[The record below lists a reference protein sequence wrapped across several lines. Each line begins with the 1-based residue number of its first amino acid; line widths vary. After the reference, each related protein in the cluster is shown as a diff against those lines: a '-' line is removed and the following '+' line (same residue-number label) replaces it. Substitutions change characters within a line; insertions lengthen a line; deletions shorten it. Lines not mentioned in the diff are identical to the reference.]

1 MNMLNRV
8 QVLMLMVLLLIFT
21 SVAVGTPFSADD
33 DSGLRKPLDLPAGG
47 AGVDDEEEDA
57 PEAINF
63 YGSEFEGDVFVFIV
77 PAYGFCG
84 ETEIFDMIR
93 QEVSQTLNQLSAAVD
108 FAIVAY
114 NSTTYIWRPDCC
126 HASPAHKASAQAW
139 MGTLAPIENHCL
151 LDAALAGLGLAQQ
164 SAGAYKQVIIC
175 GAREPYCNGSGGGN
189 YADVCLESIT
199 AANFE
204 NLPVHTIYFTSS
216 FYSGEEAFYIN
227 LSAMNGGTFRQVD
240 Y

>member
-1 MNMLNRV
+1 MSNRIHG
-8 QVLMLMVLLLIFT
+8 LFILALLLIVT
-21 SVAVGTPFSADD
+21 PVAMTTVFSADD
-33 DSGLRKPLDLPAGG
+33 IGGLRKPLDVPAGG
-47 AGVDDEEEDA
+47 AGSDDEEEDA
-57 PEAINF
+57 PEAIRF
-63 YGSEFEGDVFVFIV
+63 YGNEFEGDTFVFIV

-84 ETEIFDMIR
+84 ETDIFDMIR
-93 QEVSQTLNQLSAAVD
+93 QEVSATLNQLSAAVD

-164 SAGAYKQVIIC
+164 SAGAHKQVIIC

-189 YADVCLESIT
+189 YADICMESIT

-204 NLPVHTIYFTSS
+204 NLPIHTIYFTSS
-216 FYSGEEAFYIN
+216 FYSGEQQFYVN
-227 LSAMNGGTFRQVD
+227 LAAMNGGTFRQVD